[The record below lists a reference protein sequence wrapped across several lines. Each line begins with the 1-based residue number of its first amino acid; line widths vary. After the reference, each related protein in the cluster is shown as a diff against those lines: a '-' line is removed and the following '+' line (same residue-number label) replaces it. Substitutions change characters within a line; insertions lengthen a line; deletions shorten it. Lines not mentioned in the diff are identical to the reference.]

1 MARLTEEE
9 VQDLQS
15 DKPDQTIEYQ
25 GFLNSEVK
33 TKSNIL
39 DKIDSELND
48 LVKAY
53 KVTKLTE
60 LLEDSEDL
68 ATCEGEILAIQSEA
82 LLLGLKLDLSAL
94 KGSSGTSKDPRRHL
108 NFTTKQA
115 AEWLVDEHESNVG
128 LTSAEVLAKWEL
140 KLGKPQ
146 THPDSWMNFF
156 SLSQSDK
163 IARLDMFKA
172 KE

>member
-1 MARLTEEE
+1 MARLTEEQ
-9 VQDLQS
+9 VVDLQS
-15 DKPDQTIEYQ
+15 EKPDQTIEYQ
-25 GFLNSEVK
+25 GFLNSEVTTKK
-33 TKSNIL
+33 TIL
-39 DKIDSELND
+39 DKIDTELII
-48 LVKAY
+48 LVKAF

-60 LLEDSEDL
+60 LLENSEDL
-68 ATCEGEILAIQSEA
+68 ASCEGEILAIQKEA
-82 LLLGLKLDLSAL
+82 LLLGLKLDLSGL
-94 KGSSGTSKDPRRHL
+94 KGSERTSSDPRRHL

-115 AEWLVDEHESNVG
+115 AEWLVEFHGENVG
-128 LTSAEVLAKWEL
+128 LTSVEVLAKWEL

-163 IARLDMFKA
+163 IARLEMFKA